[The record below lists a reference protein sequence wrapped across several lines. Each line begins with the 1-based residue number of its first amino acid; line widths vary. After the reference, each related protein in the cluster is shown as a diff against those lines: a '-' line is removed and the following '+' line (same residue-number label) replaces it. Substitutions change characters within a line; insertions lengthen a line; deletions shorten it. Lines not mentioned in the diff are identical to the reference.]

1 MIAGYVNYQELKLLT
16 GFNYTMLKRIIKE
29 GRLDKKITVFGKV
42 RYVEEA
48 LYNLKEVEEYIKVM
62 IY

>member
-16 GFNYTMLKRIIKE
+16 GFNDTMLKRIIKE

-42 RYVEEA
+42 RYLEEA

>member
-16 GFNYTMLKRIIKE
+16 GFSDTMLKRIIKE

-42 RYVEEA
+42 RYVEDS
-48 LYNLKEVEEYIKVM
+48 LFNLKEVEDYIRVM

>member
-16 GFNYTMLKRIIKE
+16 GFNDIMLKRIIKE

-48 LYNLKEVEEYIKVM
+48 LFNLKEVEEYIKVM

>member
-1 MIAGYVNYQELKLLT
+1 MIAGYLNYQELKLLT
-16 GFNYTMLKRIIKE
+16 GFNDTMLKRITKE

-48 LYNLKEVEEYIKVM
+48 LFNLKEVEEYIKVM

>member
-16 GFNYTMLKRIIKE
+16 GFSDTMLKRIIKE

-42 RYVEEA
+42 R
-48 LYNLKEVEEYIKVM
+48 
-62 IY
+62 

>member
-1 MIAGYVNYQELKLLT
+1 
-16 GFNYTMLKRIIKE
+16 MLKRIIKE

-48 LYNLKEVEEYIKVM
+48 LFNLKEEEEYIKVM